1 MLKLRRP
8 QLAEEVWLKDAV
20 ERASSRRVA
29 AELAVSAGTV
39 TTAYERAGI
48 DPSSATHFYDRGRS
62 LQRPT
67 PDELRAAWDT
77 EGTFSG
83 VGRRLGIAQTTAAVW
98 LAEVGVFADTTPALT
113 RSVLIDAIDRKW
125 PISRI
130 AAEHKV
136 GAAKVRVEMHRHGLF
151 ASHRSRH
158 RAFGAVNAGR
168 VDLSKVEIAR

>member
-1 MLKLRRP
+1 MDRHGITRRTEPGMLKLRRP

-67 PDELRAAWDT
+67 PDELRSAWELET
-77 EGTFSG
+77 SFLG
-83 VGRRLGIAQTTAAVW
+83 VGRRLGIAHSTAAVW
-98 LAEVGVFADTTPALT
+98 LAEVGVFADTTPALP
-113 RSVLIDAIDRKW
+113 RSVLIDAIDAQW
-125 PISRI
+125 PIARI
-130 AAEHKV
+130 AAEQKV
-136 GAAKVRVEMHRHGLF
+136 SAVTVRIELHRHELF
-151 ASHRSRH
+151 ASHRTRH
-158 RAFGAVNAGR
+158 RAF
-168 VDLSKVEIAR
+168 